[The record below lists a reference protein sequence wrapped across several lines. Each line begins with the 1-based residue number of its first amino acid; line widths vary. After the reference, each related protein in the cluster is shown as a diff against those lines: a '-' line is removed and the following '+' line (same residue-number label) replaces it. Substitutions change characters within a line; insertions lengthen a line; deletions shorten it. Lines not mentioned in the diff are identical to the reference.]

1 MESPHPRVPQSR
13 RPLSHALRSR
23 RPLRE
28 CLCPFGLLPRAESRR
43 SQRKTNAIAAG
54 FPLKTAKNLSFWL
67 RLGALCWLCV
77 FSPIFFIFF
86 LPSFAFSSLQQPS
99 FAFIGE
105 GSERGFGGGFG
116 RPTRAAWAGWS
127 RVTVWR
133 SADFQICR
141 VAGFQTR
148 RPQGRGAG
156 LEAGDTA
163 GWETCA
169 TQPRQVRAQQIRSRL
184 GPAGGGIDRAYVSHA

>member
-1 MESPHPRVPQSR
+1 LLARAVAEIAEENKRNCGR
-13 RPLSHALRSR
+13 LSTENS
-23 RPLRE
+23 E
-28 CLCPFGLLPRAESRR
+28 EPFFLV
-43 SQRKTNAIAAG
+43 AAG
-54 FPLKTAKNLSFWL
+54 
-67 RLGALCWLCV
+67 GAVLVVC
-77 FSPIFFIFF
+77 FFANFFYFF